1 MAKLIE
7 GNRDG
12 WNIPLLQQMFGD
24 VTCEV
29 TRKILITWR
38 PYEDKMVVD
47 SDWKWGKHYNVKA

>member
-1 MAKLIE
+1 MAKRIE

-47 SDWKWGKHYNVKA
+47 SD